1 MAGSSAVNL
10 MGRTPEYMVLR
21 QERIDLKHDEG
32 CAVCKRRNTKS
43 VFGGHFVCSD
53 PTRQPIK
60 GEKYCHLWAYDD
72 ALG

>member
-1 MAGSSAVNL
+1 MANNSAVNL
-10 MGRTPEYMVLR
+10 INKDPEYILLR
-21 QERIDLKHDEG
+21 EERINLKHEQG

-43 VFGGHFVCSD
+43 VFGGHYVCSD

-72 ALG
+72 LLG